1 VDYRFNIILVIKY
14 GRRVEEMGKIFT
26 PTDSDF
32 DQSDAVVIGGGI
44 VGTATAFWL
53 SKAGLDVVLVEMRD
67 GLSTLTTP
75 ASAECFRAQFT
86 EPAMAALAKPS
97 IEMFE
102 HFDDVIG
109 IPDYNISIKQ
119 QGYLFLTDNAETVDD
134 LKENVAQQ
142 HKLGVTDSEFLE
154 REEILKRFPFVS
166 PSVLAATFRQRDGW
180 LSCHETTQGF
190 AKGCNAR
197 FFLNT
202 KATGIQMDQKGVCG
216 VETDRGILQT
226 RNVINAAGPFAAEV
240 GRMVGLDLP
249 LEPVRRQKV
258 YIKTSV
264 AIPSDA
270 PFTVDVNNN
279 CYWRPEAG
287 GVIIG
292 WVDADEPV
300 SQPAERVSTDWEF
313 PAITLDK
320 VKRLTPFF
328 EEIEKTVRQPDMDTS
343 AGYYMYTP
351 DDQPLIGPVPEVPGF
366 YVNCGYWAG
375 VMLSPQ
381 AGKRVSDLVTGEMD
395 PKENPLRP
403 TRYQEGLG
411 KKGKTLMSH

>member
-1 VDYRFNIILVIKY
+1 
-14 GRRVEEMGKIFT
+14 MGKIFT
-26 PTDSDF
+26 PAESDF
-32 DQSDAVVIGGGI
+32 GQSDAVVIGGGI

-86 EPAMAALAKPS
+86 EPAMAALAIPS

-102 HFDDVIG
+102 HFDEVIG
-109 IPDYNISIKQ
+109 IPGYNISIKQ
-119 QGYLFLTDNAETVDD
+119 QGYLFLTDKPETMDD

-142 HKLGVTDSEFLE
+142 HRLGVADSQFLE
-154 REEILKRFPFVS
+154 GEEILKRFPFVS
-166 PSVLAATFRQRDGW
+166 SSVLAATFRQRDGW

-190 AKGCNAR
+190 AKGCDAR

-202 KATGIQMDQKGVCG
+202 KASGIQMDKKGVCG
-216 VETDRGILQT
+216 VETDKGILQT
-226 RNVINAAGPFAAEV
+226 RNVINAAGPFAGEV
-240 GRMVGLDLP
+240 GRMAGVDLP

-258 YIKTSV
+258 YVKTSV
-264 AIPSDA
+264 AVPSDA

-292 WVDADEPV
+292 WVDMDEPV
-300 SQPAERVSTDWEF
+300 SQPAEKVPTDWEF
-313 PAITLDK
+313 PALTLDK

-328 EEIEKTVRQPDMDTS
+328 EEIEKTVRQPDMNTS

-351 DDQPLIGPVPEVPGF
+351 DDQPLIGPVPEAPGF

-381 AGKRVSDLVTGEMD
+381 AGKWVSDLVTGAMD
-395 PKENPLRP
+395 PKDNPLRP
-403 TRYQEGLG
+403 TRYKEGIV

>member
-26 PTDSDF
+26 PADSDF

-109 IPDYNISIKQ
+109 IPGYNISIKQ

-202 KATGIQMDQKGVCG
+202 RATGIQIDQKGVCG
-216 VETDRGILQT
+216 VETNRGILRT
-226 RNVINAAGPFAAEV
+226 RTVVNAAGPFAAEV
-240 GRMVGLDLP
+240 GRMVGVDLP

>member
-1 VDYRFNIILVIKY
+1 
-14 GRRVEEMGKIFT
+14 MGKIFT
-26 PTDSDF
+26 PSENDF
-32 DQSDAVVIGGGI
+32 GQSDAVVIGGGI

-53 SKAGLDVVLVEMRD
+53 SKAGLDVVLIEMRD

-86 EPAMAALAKPS
+86 EPAMAALAIPS

-102 HFDDVIG
+102 HFDEVIG
-109 IPDYNISIKQ
+109 IPGYNISVKQ

-154 REEILKRFPFVS
+154 RKEILKRFPFVA

-180 LSCHETTQGF
+180 LSCHETTQGY
-190 AKGCNAR
+190 AKGSSAR

-202 KATGIQMDQKGVCG
+202 KASGIQMDDKGVCG
-216 VETDRGILQT
+216 VETDKGVLQT
-226 RNVINAAGPFAAEV
+226 RNVINAAGPFAGEI
-240 GRMVGLDLP
+240 GRMAGVDLP

-258 YIKTSV
+258 YIRTSV
-264 AIPSDA
+264 AIPRDA

-292 WVDADEPV
+292 WVDMDEPA
-300 SQPAERVSTDWEF
+300 SQPTERVPTNWEF
-313 PAITLDK
+313 PALTLDK

-328 EEIEKTVRQPDMDTS
+328 EEIEKTVRQPDMNTS

-381 AGKRVSDLVTGEMD
+381 AGKWVSDLVTGAMD

-403 TRYQEGLG
+403 TRYKEGIG
-411 KKGKTLMSH
+411 KKEGKTLMSH

>member
-1 VDYRFNIILVIKY
+1 
-14 GRRVEEMGKIFT
+14 MGKIFT

-32 DQSDAVVIGGGI
+32 GQSDAVVIGGGI

-86 EPAMAALAKPS
+86 EPAMAALAIPS

-102 HFDDVIG
+102 HFDEIIG

-119 QGYLFLTDNAETVDD
+119 QGYLFLTDNPETVDD

-142 HKLGVTDSEFLE
+142 HELGVTDSQFLE

-166 PSVLAATFRQRDGW
+166 SSVLAATFRQRDGW

-190 AKGCNAR
+190 AKGCDAR

-202 KATGIQMDQKGVCG
+202 KASGIKTDEKGVCG
-216 VETDRGILQT
+216 VQTDKGILQT
-226 RNVINAAGPFAAEV
+226 RNVINAAGPFAGEV
-240 GRMVGLDLP
+240 GRMAGVDLP

-258 YIKTSV
+258 YVKTSV
-264 AIPSDA
+264 AVPSDA

-292 WVDADEPV
+292 WVDMDEPA
-300 SQPAERVSTDWEF
+300 SQPTERVPTDWEF
-313 PAITLDK
+313 PALTLDK

-381 AGKRVSDLVTGEMD
+381 AGKWVSDLVTGAMD
-395 PKENPLRP
+395 PKDNPLRP
-403 TRYQEGLG
+403 TRYKEGLG

>member
-1 VDYRFNIILVIKY
+1 
-14 GRRVEEMGKIFT
+14 MGKIFT
-26 PTDSDF
+26 PTDNDF
-32 DQSDAVVIGGGI
+32 GQTDAVVIGGGI

-53 SKAGLDVVLVEMRD
+53 SKAGLDVILVEMRD

-86 EPAMAALAKPS
+86 EPAMAALARPS

-102 HFDDVIG
+102 HFDEVIG
-109 IPDYNISIKQ
+109 IPGYNISIKQ
-119 QGYLFLTDNAETVDD
+119 QGYLFLTDNPETVND
-134 LKENVAQQ
+134 LEENIAQQ
-142 HKLGVTDSEFLE
+142 HKLGVTDSELLE

-166 PSVLAATFRQRDGW
+166 SSVLAATFRQRDGW

-190 AKGCNAR
+190 AKGSTAR

-202 KATGIQMDQKGVCG
+202 RASGIQLDDNGVCG
-216 VETDRGILQT
+216 VVTDRGILQT
-226 RNVINAAGPFAAEV
+226 RRVIDAAGPFAAEV
-240 GRMVGLDLP
+240 GRMAEVDLP

-258 YIKTSV
+258 YVKTSV
-264 AIPSDA
+264 AIPRDA

-279 CYWRPEAG
+279 SYWRPEAG

-300 SQPAERVSTDWEF
+300 SRPTERVPTDWEF
-313 PAITLDK
+313 PALTLDK

-381 AGKRVSDLVTGEMD
+381 AGKWVSDLVIGKMD
-395 PKENPLRP
+395 PKDNPLRP
-403 TRYQEGLG
+403 TRYKEGIG
-411 KKGKTLMSH
+411 KKEGKTLMSH

>member
-1 VDYRFNIILVIKY
+1 
-14 GRRVEEMGKIFT
+14 MGKIFT

-202 KATGIQMDQKGVCG
+202 RATGIQIDQKGICG
-216 VETDRGILQT
+216 VETHRGILRT
-226 RNVINAAGPFAAEV
+226 RTVVNAAGPFAAEV
-240 GRMVGLDLP
+240 GRMVGVDLP

-258 YIKTSV
+258 YVKTSV